1 MARLIKQSQIS
12 SQITPVPAT
21 PIKMTEHT
29 DLDIHSNLFDELVV
43 ACKTPTC
50 NSSSTIQ
57 ELLKQCRPTE
67 QYEVW
72 CWLRKELINSSSKVT
87 LQIHSSSDS
96 NNTKEFNIVDISNYV
111 EASPQNYGRGTYLVM
126 RMDNCMLAA
135 MKDTSNNTG
144 DEHPSDSYTRN
155 FVQHMLKEEVGL
167 LTETFCKEHQWE
179 YPIKLYVDALLIDSF
194 VRAMN
199 HEFDGL
205 TKHQQSLLQSVL
217 DEFNNNALTH
227 SPGDHFL
234 LQANPEF
241 IIC

>member
-1 MARLIKQSQIS
+1 
-12 SQITPVPAT
+12 
-21 PIKMTEHT
+21 
-29 DLDIHSNLFDELVV
+29 
-43 ACKTPTC
+43 
-50 NSSSTIQ
+50 
-57 ELLKQCRPTE
+57 
-67 QYEVW
+67 
-72 CWLRKELINSSSKVT
+72 
-87 LQIHSSSDS
+87 
-96 NNTKEFNIVDISNYV
+96 
-111 EASPQNYGRGTYLVM
+111 M

-205 TKHQQSLLQSVL
+205 PKCKQSLLQSVL
-217 DEFNNNALTH
+217 DKFNNNALTH
-227 SPGDHFL
+227 SPDDYFL
-234 LQANPEF
+234 PQANPEF
-241 IIC
+241 IIF